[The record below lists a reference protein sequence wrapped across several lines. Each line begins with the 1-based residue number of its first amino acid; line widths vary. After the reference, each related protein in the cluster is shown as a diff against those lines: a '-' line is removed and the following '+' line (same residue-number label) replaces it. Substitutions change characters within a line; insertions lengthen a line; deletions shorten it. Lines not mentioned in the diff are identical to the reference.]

1 MHILFCIPS
10 LAMGKGGAER
20 VAAELGV
27 AMTERGHIVSFAYK
41 FNPLS
46 STNLP
51 QYSVPEDS
59 CLLTWDN
66 TLAGI
71 QSFRKKVRALNPDL
85 IQIFYEQWVV
95 IEVYN
100 LVYDL
105 EIPICFQECS
115 NPQRVM
121 DENWGGA
128 SIAAQM
134 RADILKNSVGIRVTQ
149 NEYKKSFPAQ
159 LQDLV
164 YAFPNAFKLSSNNAI
179 NPFTPKNILHIG
191 GAKPH
196 KQAEVVLEAFEKIY
210 NKFPNWN
217 LILCTSA
224 PVSRATKSLYEKLK
238 EKIRTQF
245 MPGRVLLVENNDDMD
260 AVYKKSA
267 IHCIAS
273 LSEGLP
279 NCVCESM
286 CHGIPSVGYADS
298 IGTNFLI
305 EHEVNGILAPTAS
318 RVDSLAA
325 ALTRLM
331 ENDEL
336 RRKLG
341 TNAWAQAAKF
351 NPDVVYDAWEIFF
364 TESLARNSVNKK
376 RRSSQVNIIKD
387 MCTDYDSISESS
399 WKEYIN
405 RKIQSLHAK
414 NVIFFGCGELYNEF
428 KNMFTSVIP
437 VCILVDKCTGNMR
450 SVDGIDI
457 VPLNDFTD
465 DLHQYPVVIFS
476 RFARLIEYRLR
487 REYNLKYDIICID
500 TRMYEYRNTNFN
512 FTLSKN
518 DILKRKQRIDAQNQT
533 YYRHENNTLSV
544 NNEFPSCAFCGESKS
559 IPYLSTK
566 NVDWYGGDTFQI
578 VRCSN
583 CNLVYASPRPTE
595 SYVIKYFEGYGQ
607 EFFHRKLNRPN
618 VQTDHDEIAKKLLL
632 LAPNAKKAFDIGFGA
647 GTMLHAY
654 KKLGLVASGNE
665 VNSYACNKLSEQG
678 FDVYNMPTLKL
689 PTENK
694 YDIITA
700 LDYFE
705 HSFTPFDDLL
715 KINDMLNDGGIMY
728 MKTLY
733 LESPDHIIKGE
744 KWQLFG
750 KEHFYYYF
758 KDIIKTMIENAGFVI
773 IELKLKKLIY
783 ITAKKVHI

>member
-1 MHILFCIPS
+1 MRILLCMPS
-10 LAMGKGGAER
+10 FTTGKGGAER
-20 VAAELGV
+20 VAAELGF
-27 AMTERGHIVSFAYK
+27 AMTARGHEVSFAYK
-41 FNPLS
+41 LTPLNL
-46 STNLP
+46 TNLP
-51 QYSVPEDS
+51 QYPVPEGS
-59 CLLTWDN
+59 PLLSWDN
-66 TLAGI
+66 TLEGI

-85 IQIFYEQWVV
+85 ILIFYAAWEV
-95 IEVYN
+95 INLYN

-115 NPQRVM
+115 NPQRIM
-121 DENWGGA
+121 HENWGGA

-164 YAFPNAFKLSSNNAI
+164 YAFPNAFKLSENNAI
-179 NPFTPKNILHIG
+179 NPFTQKNILHIG
-191 GAKPH
+191 GAKLH
-196 KQAEVVLEAFEKIY
+196 KQAIFVLEAFWKIY
-210 NKFPNWN
+210 NKFPDWN
-217 LILCTSA
+217 LILCTT
-224 PVSRATKSLYEKLK
+224 VSQSTKDFYEKLK

-245 MPGRVLLVENNDDMD
+245 TPMRVFLIENIDDMD
-260 AVYKKSA
+260 AVYKKTA
-267 IHCIAS
+267 IHCITS

-279 NCVCESM
+279 NCVCEAM

-305 EHEVNGILAPTAS
+305 EHEVNGILASTAS

-376 RRSSQVNIIKD
+376 RKSSQVNIIKD
-387 MCTDYDSISESS
+387 MCTDYDSIPESS

-405 RKIQSLHAK
+405 RKIQSLHTQ

-428 KNMFTSVIP
+428 KQMFTSVMPI
-437 VCILVDKCTGNMR
+437 CILVDKYTDDIH

-457 VPLNDFTD
+457 ISLNRFTA
-465 DLHQYPVVIFS
+465 DLHKYPVVIFS
-476 RFARLIEYRLR
+476 KFARVIEYRLR
-487 REYNLKYDIICID
+487 INYNLNQDIICID
-500 TRMYEYRNTNFN
+500 TRMYENRKTYFN
-512 FTLSKN
+512 FALSKN
-518 DILKRKQRIDAQNQT
+518 EILKRKQNIDTQNQT
-533 YYRHENNTLSV
+533 YFVRHKNNTLSV

-566 NVDWYGGDTFQI
+566 NVDWYGGDNFQI

-607 EFFHRKLNRPN
+607 EFFYRKLNRPN
-618 VQTDHDEIAKKLLL
+618 VQSIHDEIAKKLFLR
-632 LAPNAKKAFDIGFGA
+632 APHAKKAFDIGFGA

-665 VNSYACNKLSEQG
+665 VNSYACNTLSEQG

-689 PTENK
+689 PTENT

-700 LDYFE
+700 LDYIE

-715 KINDMLNDGGIMY
+715 KINNMLNDGGIIY
-728 MKTLY
+728 IKTLY
-733 LESPDHIIKGE
+733 LETNSHIRKGE

-750 KEHFYYYF
+750 REHFYYYF
-758 KDIIKTMIENAGFVI
+758 KDTIKNMIENAGFSI
-773 IELKLKKLIY
+773 IDLKIKSLIH
-783 ITAKKVHI
+783 ITARKYKHI